1 MFVCH
6 DASPPD
12 VDCKSAVD
20 WVKSVDKI
28 LNKSGQE
35 VIDKSMA
42 RRKSGTF
49 DIIGIENTNLQS
61 LKDVFK
67 VFSSK
72 TFSSRNPPLQKIAKI
87 ANTGP
92 QFLLGL
98 G

>member
-1 MFVCH
+1 MVVCH

-28 LNKSGQE
+28 LIKSGQE
-35 VIDKSMA
+35 VIEKA
-42 RRKSGTF
+42 EALT
-49 DIIGIENTNLQS
+49 GIENTNLQS
-61 LKDVFK
+61 LQDVFK

>member
-1 MFVCH
+1 MVVCH

-20 WVKSVDKI
+20 WVKSVDEI
-28 LNKSGQE
+28 LIKSGQE
-35 VIDKSMA
+35 VIEKSMA

-92 QFLLGL
+92 QFLLGF

>member
-1 MFVCH
+1 MVVCH

-20 WVKSVDKI
+20 WVKSVDEI
-28 LNKSGQE
+28 LIKSGRE
-35 VIDKSMA
+35 VKEKNMA

-49 DIIGIENTNLQS
+49 DIIGIENTNMQS
-61 LKDVFK
+61 LNDVFK

-72 TFSSRNPPLQKIAKI
+72 TFSSKNPPLQKNVKI

-92 QFLLGL
+92 QFLLGT

>member
-1 MFVCH
+1 MVVYH

-28 LNKSGQE
+28 LIKSGQE

-42 RRKSGTF
+42 RRKSRTF
-49 DIIGIENTNLQS
+49 DIIVIENTNLQS
-61 LKDVFK
+61 LKYVFK

>member
-1 MFVCH
+1 MVVCH

-72 TFSSRNPPLQKIAKI
+72 TFSSRNPP
-87 ANTGP
+87 
-92 QFLLGL
+92 
-98 G
+98 

>member
-1 MFVCH
+1 MVVCH

-61 LKDVFK
+61 LEDVFK

-92 QFLLGL
+92 QFLLGF